1 MQLEISQEVQLE
13 NFLSERTVALTSFI
27 GVKCGAG
34 QERSVHSPNLQ

>member
-1 MQLEISQEVQLE
+1 MQLEISQEVQWKISFHKEL
-13 NFLSERTVALTSFI
+13 VALTSFI